1 MAAEHIVKAF
11 DSELQ
16 RLDNTIAEMGGLAE
30 AQLAETLTALVSRDA
45 ELAVRMIEHDDRIDA
60 LEAEVNA
67 VAVRLLA
74 LRQPMADDL
83 RAAVSSLKISS
94 DLERIGDYAKNVAK
108 RVVVLCDSP
117 PIESVDSIGRLGR
130 LVQAMIKSV
139 LDAYVTRDGA
149 KAEDVRNQDVDVDKL
164 HTSLFRELLTYM
176 MEDPRLITPCTH
188 LLFIAKNL
196 ERIGDHATNIAESVL
211 YLIHGASPDDER
223 PKRDAASS
231 TRVDAQQEP
240 AAKGETT

>member
-1 MAAEHIVKAF
+1 M
-11 DSELQ
+11 
-16 RLDNTIAEMGGLAE
+16 
-30 AQLAETLTALVSRDA
+30 
-45 ELAVRMIEHDDRIDA
+45 
-60 LEAEVNA
+60 
-67 VAVRLLA
+67 
-74 LRQPMADDL
+74 
-83 RAAVSSLKISS
+83 
-94 DLERIGDYAKNVAK
+94 
-108 RVVVLCDSP
+108 LCDSP

-211 YLIHGASPDDER
+211 YLIHGVSPDDER